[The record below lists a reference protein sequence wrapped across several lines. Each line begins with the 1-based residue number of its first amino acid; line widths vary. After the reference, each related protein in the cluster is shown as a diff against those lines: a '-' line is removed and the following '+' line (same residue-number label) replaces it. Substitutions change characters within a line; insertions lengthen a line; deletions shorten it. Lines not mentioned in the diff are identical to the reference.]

1 MSGVAAAPEFDPT
14 RLRAAEFPRLQ
25 PGYLNAASF
34 TPLPERSRR
43 AVEAV
48 HELRGDPHRLSEADL
63 VEKLVVARRA
73 AAQLIGASP
82 REIALAWNTSFGIN
96 LAAFSLPIPSGST
109 IVVSAREFP
118 TNVYPWM
125 AAPEAKLE
133 IVPADRL
140 GRPDEDRLLER
151 LDRGDVSVFAL
162 SSVQFATG
170 YRADLERFGRFCHE
184 RGIFFV
190 VDAIQA
196 LGQIPTDV
204 RRCHV
209 DILATGG
216 QKWLCAPF
224 GTGFVYI
231 RDELLEKID
240 PVMVGWTGMTASGDV
255 ASLTDYRWGWRP
267 DAQRF
272 EVATLPFHDF
282 AGFTASVEL
291 LMEVGVDR
299 IAAHTRRLLEPLEWW
314 LEGQDGVELVTPRD
328 AARQSAILAFR
339 TPTVNT
345 VYERLAAAG
354 VVCGQ
359 REGAIRIAPHLY
371 NDAEDIARVLQV
383 LEECRLDGWGRP
395 LGQ

>member
-1 MSGVAAAPEFDPT
+1 MSGVVAAPEFDAG

-48 HELRGDPHRLSEADL
+48 HELRGDPHRLNEADL
-63 VEKLVVARRA
+63 VSHLEGARRA
-73 AAQLIGASP
+73 AAQLVGASP

-125 AAPEAKLE
+125 AAPGAKLE

-140 GRPDEDRLLER
+140 GRPDEERLLER

-170 YRADLERFGRFCHE
+170 YRADLERFGEFCRE

-196 LGQIPTDV
+196 VGQIPTDV
-204 RRCHV
+204 RKCHV

-255 ASLTDYRWGWRP
+255 ASLTDYQWGWRP

-272 EVATLPFHDF
+272 EVATLPFQDF

-291 LMEVGVDR
+291 LAEVGVDR
-299 IAAHTRRLLEPLEWW
+299 IAAHTGALLEPLVRW
-314 LEGQDGVELVTPRD
+314 LEGQEEVELVTPREV
-328 AARQSAILAFR
+328 AHRSAILAFR
-339 TPTVNT
+339 VPAVDA
-345 VYERLAAAG
+345 VFGRLAAAG

-371 NDAEDIARVLQV
+371 NDSEDIARVLQV
-383 LEECRLDGWGRP
+383 LEDCRSDGTLAG
-395 LGQ
+395 